1 MDFTWKGAM
10 SISSI
15 NSSASNAYMAQAAA
29 KQAQVAKA
37 PQNNN
42 EQAPAS
48 NEKPAEDNAVKS
60 FAYGAL
66 GMDKPN
72 EVKDNDDGAYTAGQV
87 LKAIGTVG
95 SIIAIMV

>member
-1 MDFTWKGAM
+1 M
-10 SISSI
+10 SITSI
-15 NSSASNAYMAQAAA
+15 NGSASNAYMAQAAA
-29 KQAQVAKA
+29 QQAQAGKTA
-37 PQNNN
+37 IKSD

-48 NEKPAEDNAVKS
+48 TQKTAEESTVKS

>member
-1 MDFTWKGAM
+1 M
-10 SISSI
+10 SLSSI
-15 NSSASNAYMAQAAA
+15 NGSASNAYMAQAAVQ
-29 KQAQVAKA
+29 QANAVKA
-37 PQNNN
+37 PQLPTNTT
-42 EQAPAS
+42 EQTATQ
-48 NEKPAEDNAVKS
+48 KPNQPEDSAVKS

-95 SIIAIMV
+95 SIIAIMVWTNER

>member
-1 MDFTWKGAM
+1 M

-15 NSSASNAYMAQAAA
+15 NSAASNAYMAQAKA
-29 KQAQVAKA
+29 KQAPVMDKPVEPKQAQPTMPEPLKTDKA
-37 PQNNN
+37 
-42 EQAPAS
+42 E
-48 NEKPAEDNAVKS
+48 EDSSVKS

-72 EVKDNDDGAYTAGQV
+72 EVEENEDGAYTAGQV

>member
-1 MDFTWKGAM
+1 M
-10 SISSI
+10 SLSSI
-15 NSSASNAYMAQAAA
+15 NGSASNAYMAQAAA
-29 KQAQVAKA
+29 QQAQVVKA
-37 PQNNN
+37 PQPPTNTTEQKPN
-42 EQAPAS
+42 EP
-48 NEKPAEDNAVKS
+48 EDSAVKS